1 MFYDLFYNLKVD
13 EGLIFIKKVSV
24 FRQSAGFLIL
34 SYIILLLWSLNISIL
49 YGLVDTGLIT
59 TQDETAK
66 ENRKLLKYEILKLK
80 IRLLTSLEF

>member
-1 MFYDLFYNLKVD
+1 MR
-13 EGLIFIKKVSV
+13 GLIFIKKVSV
-24 FRQSAGFLIL
+24 FRQSWFPNLVL
-34 SYIILLLWSLNISIL
+34 YNIIIMDTKYFSTI